1 MSLFLD
7 KDHSDILKKSQN
19 TKNRRNILS
28 YTKHGNSGNTRGFS
42 TNNWAGYCDSNH
54 PKLKALI
61 GKTL

>member
-42 TNNWAGYCDSNH
+42 TNN
-54 PKLKALI
+54 
-61 GKTL
+61 